1 MSIYPKI
8 PCIQS
13 FWARNRGH
21 ILKEKSKS
29 FTTKS
34 STNLFLSGVVILT
47 IANVMVK
54 TVGLIS
60 KIALNRVVGSVGA
73 GYYSS
78 AYEIYAFLHII
89 SNAGLPVALSI
100 MVSKSRARGRFKEAK
115 KIFNIS
121 LVTFLVIGTVFA
133 VSMIFLSGS
142 IADLISSPYTT
153 LAIIA
158 ISPTI
163 LFVCLSSCFR
173 GYFQGHQ
180 MMNQTAISQF
190 IEACGK
196 VLVGV
201 GFAVWAKA
209 QGYEDYVVAAFTI
222 LGVTIGVFLGMVYLY
237 VKKLFFKEKELNS
250 RYLLDIN
257 SKNGFCVCQDEEC
270 KSTKQLLKELLTIAI
285 PITISSTVL
294 SLTIIIDT
302 IMVQGRLL
310 AFGMEET
317 LVRVYYGDYT
327 SLVMSMTTL
336 PTVLFYPIASALV
349 PLISSAIETGDHRAS
364 DRMRSLS
371 LRVINMIA
379 IPSAIGLSVFS
390 YPLLELLMF
399 KQDSVE
405 RAAPWLSVAAISVIF
420 LGMLA
425 ATNTF
430 LNTAGYQRLP
440 IISMIVGAAAK
451 LISNYFLVG
460 YVGIFG
466 APISTIICYL
476 CATVMNVFFTVKYV
490 GKLPCVKKS
499 IVLPFLCSVVAVG
512 VGAGVYF
519 GLASI
524 IYSRIATVISVFATV
539 VLYFFLIFKT
549 KTVDEE
555 DVNMLPSGGKL
566 VNFLKKLKFLS

>member
-1 MSIYPKI
+1 M
-8 PCIQS
+8 
-13 FWARNRGH
+13 
-21 ILKEKSKS
+21 KEKSKS
-29 FTTKS
+29 FTKKS
-34 STNLFLSGVVILT
+34 SANLFLSGVVILT
-47 IANVMVK
+47 IANVLVK

-100 MVSKSRARGRFKEAK
+100 MVSRSRARGRFKEAK

-121 LVTFLVIGTVFA
+121 LIAFLLVGTVFA
-133 VSMIFLSGS
+133 ISMILFSGNV
-142 IADLISSPYTT
+142 ADLISSPKTT

-158 ISPTI
+158 VSPTI

-180 MMNQTAISQF
+180 MMNQTAVSQF
-190 IEACGK
+190 IEACFK

-201 GFAVWAKA
+201 GFALWARA
-209 QGYEDYVVAAFTI
+209 QGYEDHIVAAFTI
-222 LGVTIGVFLGMVYLY
+222 LGVTISVFLGMVYLY

-250 RYLLDIN
+250 QYLLEIN
-257 SKNGFCVCQDEEC
+257 AKNGFCVYEDEEC
-270 KSTKQLLKELLTIAI
+270 KSTKQLIKELLTIAV

-302 IMVQGRLL
+302 FMVQGRLL
-310 AFGMEET
+310 AYGMEET

-327 SLVMSMTTL
+327 SLVMSMTNL

-349 PLISSAIETGDHRAS
+349 PLISSAIETKDYQTS
-364 DRMRSLS
+364 EKMRSLS

-379 IPSAIGLSVFS
+379 IPCAIGMSVFS

-399 KQDSVE
+399 KQDSVN

-420 LGMLA
+420 LGLLA

-430 LNTAGYQRLP
+430 LNTSGKQRLP
-440 IISMIVGAAAK
+440 IISMVVGAAAK
-451 LISNYFLVG
+451 LISNYILVG
-460 YVGIFG
+460 DFGIYG
-466 APISTIICYL
+466 APISTVICYL
-476 CATVMNVFFTVKYV
+476 CASVMNIFFTVKYV
-490 GKLPCVKKS
+490 GKLPCIKKS
-499 IVLPFLCSVVAVG
+499 IVLPFLCSVVSVGLGGALYLGLSAV
-512 VGAGVYF
+512 
-519 GLASI
+519 I
-524 IYSRIATVISVFATV
+524 ISRIATVICVFATMV
-539 VLYFFLIFKT
+539 IYLFLIIKT
-549 KTVDEE
+549 RTVDEE
-555 DVNMLPSGGKL
+555 DILMLPSGEKIVKYL
-566 VNFLKKLKFLS
+566 RKFKFLPQNGQNI